1 MKELHTLTY
10 LNKKISLPIIDHL
23 QMDINVEENPFQ
35 LPIEDFFKMAA
46 RINKR
51 RAFLFVSKLLG
62 KHLPIEPKKGLLTG
76 FMLAARYE
84 EIMTGKHSPQRER
97 LLEIYH
103 DTSLPFVDKPFIQ
116 KEVSNPIIIGFA
128 ETATALGH
136 SFFQAFKQAS
146 FFHTTREKIN
156 GLDPIISFEEEHS
169 HATSHRC
176 YVKKDI
182 LDNNREIILVDD
194 ELTTGKTAINIIRD
208 LHRKYPRDKYTV
220 ASILDWRSN
229 KWQLEMKALEE
240 ELQITVHSVCLL
252 KGCFELVG
260 EQINLPPIMESLVTN
275 DGTPSVEYIS
285 LENYVKARIIPLIST
300 NLAGERN
307 DFQYLKDT
315 GRFGIYTEE
324 GTDEWVKQAA
334 KVLKKKRVG
343 TSLCVGTGE
352 FMYIP
357 MKLASFMGEDISYQS
372 TTRSPIYPNDEEYY
386 GAQTAYC
393 FANPEDLEIVNYL
406 YNIKPNQYDDIFLFF
421 ERNVKEDSLKEL
433 LTALKAVQ
441 VKKINVV
448 YFSGR

>member
-1 MKELHTLTY
+1 MTY

-23 QMDINVEENPFQ
+23 QMNINVEENPFQ

-76 FMLAARYE
+76 FILAARYE

-324 GTDEWVKQAA
+324 GTDEWIKQAA

>member
-1 MKELHTLTY
+1 MTY

-208 LHRKYPRDKYTV
+208 LHRKHPRDKYTLV
-220 ASILDWRSN
+220 SILDWRSN

-275 DGTPSVEYIS
+275 DGNPSVEYIS

-307 DFQYLKDT
+307 EFQYLKDT

-324 GTDEWVKQAA
+324 GTDEWIKQAA

-372 TTRSPIYPNDEEYY
+372 TTRSPIYPNDEEHY

-393 FANPEDLEIVNYL
+393 FANPKDLEIVNYL

>member
-1 MKELHTLTY
+1 MTY

-208 LHRKYPRDKYTV
+208 LHRKHPRDKYTLV
-220 ASILDWRSN
+220 SILDWRSN

-275 DGTPSVEYIS
+275 DGNPSVEYIS

-307 DFQYLKDT
+307 EFQYLKDT

-324 GTDEWVKQAA
+324 GTDEWIKQAA
-334 KVLKKKRVG
+334 NVLKKKRVG

-372 TTRSPIYPNDEEYY
+372 TTRSPIYPNDEEHY

>member
-1 MKELHTLTY
+1 MKDLHTLTY

-23 QMDINVEENPFQ
+23 QMDIYVKENPFQ

-51 RAFLFVSKLLG
+51 RAFLFVSRLLG

-84 EIMTGKHSPQRER
+84 EIMTGKHSPQKEK

-103 DTSLPFVDKPFIQ
+103 DSSLPFLDKPFIQ
-116 KEVSNPIIIGFA
+116 KVVCNPIIIGFA

-136 SFFQAFKQAS
+136 SFFKAFKQAS

-156 GLDPIISFEEEHS
+156 ELDPIISFEEEHS

-176 YVKKDI
+176 YVKTDI
-182 LDNNREIILVDD
+182 LANNREIILVDD

-208 LHRKYPRDKYTV
+208 LHRNYPRDKYTV

-240 ELQITVHSVCLL
+240 ELQITVQSVSLL
-252 KGCFELVG
+252 KGSFELVG
-260 EQINLPPIMESLVTN
+260 EQINLTPKMESLVTN
-275 DGTPSVEYIS
+275 VGNPLIEYIS
-285 LENYVKARIIPLIST
+285 LENYVKDRIVPLTSS
-300 NLAGERN
+300 NLAGECNSFR
-307 DFQYLKDT
+307 YLKDT
-315 GRFGIYTEE
+315 GRFGIHTEE
-324 GTDEWVKQAA
+324 GTDDWIKEAA
-334 KVLKKKRVG
+334 KMLKKKRRG

-372 TTRSPIYPNDEEYY
+372 TTRSPIYPHNEEHY

-393 FANPEDLEIVNYL
+393 FANPEDKEIVNFL
-406 YNIKPNQYDDIFLFF
+406 YNVKPNQYDDIFLFF

-441 VKKINVV
+441 VKKINIV

>member
-1 MKELHTLTY
+1 MKDLHTLTY

-23 QMDINVEENPFQ
+23 QMDIYVKENPFQ

-51 RAFLFVSKLLG
+51 RAFLFVSRLLG

-84 EIMTGKHSPQRER
+84 EIMTGKHSPQKEK

-103 DTSLPFVDKPFIQ
+103 DSSLPFQDKPFIQ
-116 KEVSNPIIIGFA
+116 KEVCNPIIIGFA

-136 SFFQAFKQAS
+136 SFFKAFKQAS

-156 GLDPIISFEEEHS
+156 ELVPIISFEEEHS

-176 YVKKDI
+176 YVKTDI
-182 LDNNREIILVDD
+182 LANNREIILVDD

-208 LHRKYPRDKYTV
+208 LHRNYPRDKYTV

-229 KWQLEMKALEE
+229 KWQLEMKALEK
-240 ELQITVHSVCLL
+240 ELQITVQSVSLL
-252 KGCFELVG
+252 KGSFELVG
-260 EQINLPPIMESLVTN
+260 EQINLTPKMERLVTN
-275 DGTPSVEYIS
+275 EGNPSIEYIS
-285 LENYVKARIIPLIST
+285 LENYVKDRIVPLTSS

-307 DFQYLKDT
+307 SFRYIKDT
-315 GRFGIYTEE
+315 GRFGIHTEE
-324 GTDEWVKQAA
+324 GTDDWIKEAA
-334 KVLKKKRVG
+334 KMLKKKRRG

-372 TTRSPIYPNDEEYY
+372 TTRSPIYPHDEEHY

-393 FANPEDLEIVNYL
+393 FANPEDKEIVNFL
-406 YNIKPNQYDDIFLFF
+406 YNVKPNQYDDIFLFF

-433 LTALKAVQ
+433 LAALKAVQ
-441 VKKINVV
+441 VKKINIV